1 MKKEKVVVNVTI
13 FLMCI
18 VLTCVMSMQF
28 KTARQTNLTDIK
40 NMNEDELKSEIVVW
54 QKKYNEISKKLE
66 NVKGT
71 IEEYQSILQNNQ
83 ETSKVLDKELNNLEK
98 LVGVTDVQGDG
109 VVLTLEDNEEQG
121 ITASTLLNLVNEL
134 KYAGAEAISINNIRI
149 VNSTDIVDV
158 NYIIQI
164 EGQKISSPYIVKCI
178 GNQEYLSNNLNAK
191 DGYLHTYTESGI
203 SVKMELQNN
212 IKIENTAAGR
222 QNERISRWEDY

>member
-212 IKIENTAAGR
+212 IKIEMNTL
-222 QNERISRWEDY
+222 S

>member
-212 IKIENTAAGR
+212 IKIENPAAGR